1 MRNIITEKD
10 VEYVAK
16 LSRLKLK
23 EDEMQKFTQQL
34 NSILEYIDKLNQLD
48 TSNIETTLQ
57 VVPLQNVRRKDIVKP
72 SFPIEEVLKNA
83 PDKERG
89 YFKVPPIIE

>member
-1 MRNIITEKD
+1 MKNIINKED
-10 VEYVAK
+10 IEYVAK

-23 EDEMQKFTQQL
+23 EDEIQKFTHQL
-34 NSILEYIDKLNQLD
+34 NTILDYIKKLNKLD
-48 TSNIETTLQ
+48 TSKTEPTSH
-57 VVPLQNVRRKDIVKP
+57 VVPLENVRRKDLKKP
-72 SFPIEEVLKNA
+72 SFPAEEVLKNA

>member
-1 MRNIITEKD
+1 MKNIISKKD

-23 EDEMQKFTQQL
+23 EGQVEKFTQQL
-34 NSILEYIDKLNQLD
+34 NSTLEYIDKLNELD
-48 TSNIETTLQ
+48 TSKTEPTSH
-57 VVPLQNVRRKDIVKP
+57 VVPLKNIRRKDIKRP
-72 SFPIEEVLKNA
+72 SYPVEEVLKNA

>member
-1 MRNIITEKD
+1 MKNIITKKD
-10 VEYVAK
+10 IEHVAK

-23 EDEMQKFTQQL
+23 EDEIGKFTQQL
-34 NSILEYIDKLNQLD
+34 NTILEYIDKLNQLD
-48 TSNIETTLQ
+48 TSNIEPTLQ
-57 VVPLQNVRRKDIVKP
+57 VVLLGNVRRKDIIKP
-72 SFPIEEVLKNA
+72 SFPVEEVLKNA

>member
-48 TSNIETTLQ
+48 TSNIEPTLQ

>member
-1 MRNIITEKD
+1 MKNIITEKN
-10 VEYVAK
+10 VEDVAK

-23 EDEMQKFTQQL
+23 EDEKQKFTHQL
-34 NSILEYIDKLNQLD
+34 NAILGYIEKLNELD
-48 TSNIETTLQ
+48 TSKTEPTLH

-72 SFPIEEVLKNA
+72 SVSIEDALKNA

>member
-1 MRNIITEKD
+1 MKNIITEKD

-23 EDEMQKFTQQL
+23 EEQVWKFTEQL
-34 NSILEYIDKLNQLD
+34 NSILKYTDKLNQLD
-48 TSNIETTLQ
+48 TSNIEPTSH
-57 VVPLQNVRRKDIVKP
+57 VVPLQNVKRKDIVK
-72 SFPIEEVLKNA
+72 SSVSIEEAIRNA
-83 PDKERG
+83 PDKEQG